1 MKRYGWLKVNPI
13 KQPILYFFNDYNL
26 THTHTFTDFKRIDIM
41 LRTLKDDKYRKDLI
55 SKGFPENLFTSQQEY
70 AEKLL
75 NHCNKY
81 DMVFLK
87 GSYGT
92 IVYNGFG
99 KHFKRVG
106 VNGNEHI
113 LPKGELADH
122 MNILQSRKDK
132 QMHIA
137 TSSPYTYLDE
147 DLWGQIMEYPYNVYA
162 INPKILDYIQFAYES
177 YDDIRE
183 SLMFINYAFTD
194 ATPQQMMDLNNSIQL
209 DTGIY
214 APFMPLKNIRQ
225 KNEG

>member
-1 MKRYGWLKVNPI
+1 M
-13 KQPILYFFNDYNL
+13 
-26 THTHTFTDFKRIDIM
+26 M
-41 LRTLKDDKYRKDLI
+41 LRTLKDDNYGNELI

-70 AEKLL
+70 AENLL
-75 NHCNKY
+75 HHCNKY

-194 ATPQQMMDLNNSIQL
+194 ATPQQMMDLNKSIEL